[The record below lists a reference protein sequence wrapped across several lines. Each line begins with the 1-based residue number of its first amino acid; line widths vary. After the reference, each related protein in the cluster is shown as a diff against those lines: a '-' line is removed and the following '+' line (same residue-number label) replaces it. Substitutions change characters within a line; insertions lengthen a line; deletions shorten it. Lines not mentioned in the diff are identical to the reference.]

1 MAILTFK
8 NRYAN
13 STGMLDSALTPKH
26 LLNVTGTGGDDK
38 KNREQ
43 VGMMSGQEGHVK
55 IIPFI
60 LHFPQGNVWQG
71 ADIRLGMFCHTL
83 FLALKPF
90 TYTSALGF

>member
-1 MAILTFK
+1 
-8 NRYAN
+8 
-13 STGMLDSALTPKH
+13 
-26 LLNVTGTGGDDK
+26 
-38 KNREQ
+38 
-43 VGMMSGQEGHVK
+43 MSGHEGYVK

-90 TYTSALGF
+90 AYTSALGL